1 MHLIL
6 RNAPLHLLT
15 KVRQTKPCLRVQSG
29 ALYAPCKAST
39 LLYFTPCVAYKA
51 PLCKKVYPLLPPV
64 QGVAELCKEC
74 AFGLRHAK
82 LRFARIAP
90 SYKAEL
96 CMQSKAKHPL
106 AKRSFEWVCMGLHG
120 FAPEV
125 RMHLRCNAEQSNTK
139 QSFVRT
145 SGAKHSCLSSTWVL
159 TPFFL
164 NVEITLINI
173 YKKSDGPQVMS

>member
-15 KVRQTKPCLRVQSG
+15 KVRQTKPCLRVQSS

-96 CMQSKAKHPL
+96 CMQSKATQRVCFVRGFQRF
-106 AKRSFEWVCMGLHG
+106 AKLCIASKAYKPPV
-120 FAPEV
+120 
-125 RMHLRCNAEQSNTK
+125 MHRRCNVPALESRCK
-139 QSFVRT
+139 
-145 SGAKHSCLSSTWVL
+145 
-159 TPFFL
+159 P
-164 NVEITLINI
+164 
-173 YKKSDGPQVMS
+173 